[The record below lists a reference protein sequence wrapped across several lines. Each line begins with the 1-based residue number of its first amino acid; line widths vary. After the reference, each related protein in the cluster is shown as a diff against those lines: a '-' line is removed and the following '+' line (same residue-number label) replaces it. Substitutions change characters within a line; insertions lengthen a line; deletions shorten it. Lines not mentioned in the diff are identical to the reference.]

1 MADAPKD
8 AAAAP
13 AKGGI
18 AAWIP
23 LIVMVVGM
31 PAMAFAMTN
40 FLLLPKLKAELSAG
54 SAKKQPAEG
63 EGADAHG
70 AEPADGH
77 GAKPEAKADAHGAK
91 PAGGHG
97 GKDAKDAKGGARH
110 TFQLSKVLVNVAGS
124 AGSRYLIANYTLV
137 GSASDFKAKLDDRK
151 DQLLDVAIGVMGTKN
166 IADLEK
172 PGARN
177 LIRNELMAAWNNA
190 LGGNVVK
197 EIYIT
202 EFAIQ

>member
-8 AAAAP
+8 PAP
-13 AKGGI
+13 AKG
-18 AAWIP
+18 ASPLIP

-31 PAMAFAMTN
+31 PTMAFVMTN
-40 FLLLPKLKAELSAG
+40 FVLLPKLKAELAG
-54 SAKKQPAEG
+54 GAAHKAPAEG
-63 EGADAHG
+63 EAGAHDAKADA
-70 AEPADGH
+70 H

-91 PAGGHG
+91 PDAHGAKPAGGHG
-97 GKDAKDAKGGARH
+97 AKDAKGGSRH
-110 TFQLSKVLVNVAGS
+110 TFQLSKVLVNVAASGG
-124 AGSRYLIANYTLV
+124 ARYLIANYTLV
-137 GSASDFKAKLDDRK
+137 GSAADFKAKLEERK
-151 DQLLDVAIGVMGTKN
+151 DQLLDVAIGVMGTKT
-166 IADLEK
+166 IPDLEK